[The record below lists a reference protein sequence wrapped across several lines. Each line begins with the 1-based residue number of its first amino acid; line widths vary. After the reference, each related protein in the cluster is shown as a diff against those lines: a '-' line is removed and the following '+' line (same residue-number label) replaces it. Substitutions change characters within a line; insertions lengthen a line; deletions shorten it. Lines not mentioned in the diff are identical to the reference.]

1 VVAAAAEL
9 FAEKGPQ
16 ATSIRDI
23 AARSG
28 VNHGLVYRHF
38 GAKESL
44 VSDVLDS
51 LAGART
57 EEAAELHLRVLARS
71 ILDGY
76 PVGQLQHEFPFVT
89 GEVETVLRRRGS
101 AVSDVDARLTAGHAV
116 ALALGWWLFA
126 PFLRAATGL
135 GSLSDEELQARV
147 LAMRQEILRGD

>member
-1 VVAAAAEL
+1 MAAVVAAAAEL

-38 GAKESL
+38 GAKEQL
-44 VSDVLDS
+44 VSAVLDS

-76 PVGQLQHEFPFVT
+76 PVGRLQHEFPFVS
-89 GEVETVLRRRGS
+89 GQVEKVRRRGGP
-101 AVSDVDARLTAGHAV
+101 DLDARLTAGHAV
-116 ALALGWWLFA
+116 ALALGWWLFE

-135 GSLSDEELQARV
+135 ESLPDDELQARV
-147 LAMRQEILRGD
+147 LGKRRQILHGR

>member
-1 VVAAAAEL
+1 MAAAASL

-44 VSDVLDS
+44 VSEVLDS
-51 LAGART
+51 LVGAST

-76 PVGQLQHEFPFVT
+76 PVGELQHSFPFVG
-89 GEVETVLRRRGS
+89 GEVEKVRRHAS
-101 AVSDVDARLTAGHAV
+101 LPDVDARVTAGHAV

-135 GSLSDEELQARV
+135 EDMSDGELQERV
-147 LAMRQEILRGD
+147 LEMRRRIVRGAV